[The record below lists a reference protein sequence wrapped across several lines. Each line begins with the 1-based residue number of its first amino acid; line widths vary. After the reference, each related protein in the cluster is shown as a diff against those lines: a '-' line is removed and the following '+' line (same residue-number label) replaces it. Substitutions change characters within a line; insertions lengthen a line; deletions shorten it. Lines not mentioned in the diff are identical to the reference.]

1 MAEDPYKVLGVARD
15 ASPADIKRA
24 FHKLAKKHHPDLNPG
39 DAASEAQFKAATA
52 ANELLSDA
60 ERRAAFD
67 RGEID
72 AGGQATPPPGY
83 REYAES
89 AQGGR
94 YRRGGAGAGA
104 FTEEDLGDIFGDMF
118 GRRGRPSGPAAGRD
132 EMYALSVEFLD
143 AVNGTTKRLTLPD
156 GRSLDVKV
164 PAGLESGQ
172 TLRLRGKGAAG
183 TSGGAAGDALI
194 EVTVEPHAFFRR
206 EGDDIHLELPVTVR
220 EAVLGAKITAPTPRG
235 PVALTVPKGS
245 DTGRQLRL
253 RGRGVAARSGHEAG
267 DLYVTL
273 RVTIGAVDAA
283 LETFLAGWSPPDGSD
298 PRAAMLGEER

>member
-1 MAEDPYKVLGVARD
+1 MAEDPYKVLSVARD
-15 ASPADIKRA
+15 ASQADIKRA
-24 FHKLAKKHHPDLNPG
+24 FYKLAKKHHPDLNPG
-39 DAASEAQFKAATA
+39 DTASEARFKAATA
-52 ANELLSDA
+52 ANELLSDP

-72 AGGQATPPPGY
+72 AGGQAQPPPGY

-94 YRRGGAGAGA
+94 YRSGGAAPGG
-104 FTEEDLGDIFGDMF
+104 FTEEDLGDIFGDLF
-118 GRRGRPSGPAAGRD
+118 GRRGRPGGPAVGRD

-156 GRSLDVKV
+156 GRTLDVKV

-172 TLRLRGKGAAG
+172 TLRLRGKGAPG
-183 TSGGAAGDALI
+183 SGGAAAGDALI

-206 EGDDIHLELPVTVR
+206 EGDDIHLDLPVTVG
-220 EAVLGAKITAPTPRG
+220 EAVLGAKITTPTPRG
-235 PVALTVPKGS
+235 PVALTVPKRS

-283 LETFLAGWSPPDGSD
+283 FEEFLAGWSPPNGTD
-298 PRAAMLGEER
+298 PRAGMLEA